1 MNGTNVVQVEI
12 WQLVSLLITFFGC
25 VAGFGKILMDQSE
38 KRSQERMRAQ
48 EESRRADRDH
58 SDKRFDSL
66 EKASR
71 EEAGQWQRVE
81 RDLLQLR
88 AELPVHYVR
97 REDYVRNQAVIE
109 AKLDAVAAK
118 IENVRLIAAKTEG
131 RAP

>member
-1 MNGTNVVQVEI
+1 MNVVQVEL
-12 WQLVSLLITFFGC
+12 WQLVGLLITFFGC
-25 VAGFGKILMDQSE
+25 VAGFGKVLMDQAE
-38 KRSQERMRAQ
+38 KRSQERQRAH
-48 EESRRADRDH
+48 EDARKADREH

-88 AELPVHYVR
+88 ADLPVHYVR
-97 REDYVRNQAVIE
+97 REDYVRNQAVLE
-109 AKLDAVAAK
+109 AKLDTIFEKV
-118 IENVRLIAAKTEG
+118 ENVRLIAAKTEG